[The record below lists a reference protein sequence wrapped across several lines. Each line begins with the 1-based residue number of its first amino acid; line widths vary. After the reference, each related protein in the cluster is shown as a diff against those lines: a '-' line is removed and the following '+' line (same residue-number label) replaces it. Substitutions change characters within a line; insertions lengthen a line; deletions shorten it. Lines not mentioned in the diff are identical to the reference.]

1 MLVRTDMDG
10 VLERAIRVVAQDR
23 GASMGDIAARV
34 GVSRA
39 TLTRLFSTREGMI
52 DAIGR
57 RILAHC
63 EEVLDEARLDDAPV
77 DEALAVLVRNY
88 DVLAQLWSV
97 VYVEADVL
105 GVAELSDA
113 ADTIVERITAFVVRG
128 QGEGLFRTDMP
139 ATWLA
144 STLCSLAECA
154 WELVGEGA
162 MGDRQAPAYL
172 TELLLDGARPRPPA
186 ATTTDPRPEPSPKES
201 RA

>member
-1 MLVRTDMDG
+1 MPRTSIARDG
-10 VLERAIRVVAQDR
+10 TLWVIAQDR

-52 DAIGR
+52 DTMGR

-63 EEVLDEARLDDAPV
+63 EEVLDEARLDEAPV

-88 DVLAQLWSV
+88 DVLAQLWNV

-105 GVAELSDA
+105 GVPELSDA
-113 ADTIVERITAFVVRG
+113 ADVVVERITDFVVRG
-128 QGEGLFRTDMP
+128 QGDGLFRTDMP

-154 WELVGEGA
+154 WELVGEGD
-162 MGDRQAPAYL
+162 MGERQAPDYL
-172 TELLLDGARPRPPA
+172 TKLLLDGARP
-186 ATTTDPRPEPSPKES
+186 
-201 RA
+201 

>member
-1 MLVRTDMDG
+1 MRTDMDA
-10 VLERAIRVVAQDR
+10 VLERAIRVIAQDR

-52 DAIGR
+52 DTMGR

-63 EEVLDEARLDDAPV
+63 EEVLDEARLDEAPV

-88 DVLAQLWSV
+88 DVLAQLWNV

-105 GVAELSDA
+105 GVPELSDA
-113 ADTIVERITAFVVRG
+113 ADVVVERITAFVVRG
-128 QGEGLFRTDMP
+128 QGDGLFRTDMP

-154 WELVGEGA
+154 WELVGEGD
-162 MGDRQAPAYL
+162 MGERQAPDYL
-172 TELLLDGARPRPPA
+172 TKLLLDGARP
-186 ATTTDPRPEPSPKES
+186 
-201 RA
+201 

>member
-1 MLVRTDMDG
+1 MPVRTDMDA
-10 VLERAIRVVAQDR
+10 VLERAIRVIAEDR

-52 DAIGR
+52 DAMGR

-63 EEVLDEARLDDAPV
+63 EEVLEEARLDEAPV

-113 ADTIVERITAFVVRG
+113 ADAVVERITAFVVRG
-128 QGEGLFRTDMP
+128 QREGLFRTDMP
-139 ATWLA
+139 AMWLA

-154 WELVGEGA
+154 WELVGEGG
-162 MGDRQAPAYL
+162 MGERQAPDYL
-172 TELLLDGARPRPPA
+172 TKLLLDGARP
-186 ATTTDPRPEPSPKES
+186 
-201 RA
+201 